1 MNTLSILSIESLA
14 PMPREGLRAGFF
26 ALSIQFRY
34 RSGRIRFGLKLSG
47 VLLWVALGAISLFGI
62 ATGLYADTGDPGEAA
77 PWQINADRIDYD
89 QTQNEYI
96 AQGAVS
102 VSRQGRTLNADRVRL
117 NQRTGDASADGNVR
131 LISDSDVLS
140 GNHLDLNLNTE
151 TGILTEGR
159 VFISQNHLYLS
170 GRKIQKTGPQ
180 SYSADHISITSCDG
194 PDPAWELTGRDFKVT
209 VEGYGSIKHTAL
221 WAGKV
226 PVLYSPYLLFPV
238 KLKRQSGLLMPQ
250 FGYSDRKGTEYLQP
264 LFWAINDSSDATFY
278 SHFMSAR
285 GLRNG
290 IEYRYILDQDTMGAL
305 FVEGYQDSK
314 IDDGLGDNSK
324 RWGYED
330 DAALRENKDRYWFRM
345 KHDQRLGGGLNAKLD
360 LDVVSDQDYLHEF
373 KSGYNGFDATR
384 EYFQDTFGR
393 DIDDYNDP
401 IRLNRFNLNRIWNLY
416 SFNTDLRWYDDTIKR
431 RQGTR
436 DDTLQQ
442 LPSISLAGARQPV
455 GASPLYFDLAS
466 SYTHFYRIDGTRGQ
480 RADIYPRAYYAFD
493 LFQGLSVEPSLGI
506 RGTAWHIDHYENRPD
521 HDRDNLSRGLYD
533 FKLDVST
540 EFYRIFDFGIGGSDL
555 LKHAITPEIIYEFT
569 PEVEQSDYPEFDAID
584 RIERKNLIT
593 YGFTNTFTARA
604 SRQTDDV
611 KTQYT
616 YTPFL
621 RFKLSQSFDINKHNE
636 DDPRPFSDLTA
647 ELDLTPGRYVGLD
660 TDAQWSV
667 YDSRLQG
674 FNTALRLWDL
684 RGDRLTA
691 DYRYTRE
698 TSTTT
703 MDGIQTLRLDGE
715 LRLSDKWRLRGA
727 FEQNIYDQIEIQRT
741 LGITYQGSCWGVSVD
756 YSIQQGNQRYG
767 LMFNLAG
774 LGNIGS

>member
-1 MNTLSILSIESLA
+1 MAICPHFSA
-14 PMPREGLRAGFF
+14 VF
-26 ALSIQFRY
+26 
-34 RSGRIRFGLKLSG
+34 
-47 VLLWVALGAISLFGI
+47 LWVVVGVIIMFGI
-62 ATGLYADTGDPGEAA
+62 VTGLYADAETGDPGVSD

-89 QTQNEYI
+89 QNQDEYI

-102 VSRQGRTLNADRVRL
+102 ISRQGRTLNADRVRL
-117 NQRTGDASADGNVR
+117 NQKTGDASADGNVR

-140 GNHLDLNLNTE
+140 GNHLELNLNTE
-151 TGILTEGR
+151 TGILTEGK
-159 VFISQNHLYLS
+159 VFISKNHLYLS
-170 GRKIQKTGPQ
+170 GRKIHKTGPQ
-180 SYSADHISITSCDG
+180 SYSAERISITSCDG

-209 VEGYGSIKHTAL
+209 VEGYGSVKHTAL

-226 PVLYSPYLLFPV
+226 PVLYSPYLFFPV

-250 FGYSDRKGTEYLQP
+250 FGYSDRKGSEYLQP
-264 LFWAINDSSDATFY
+264 LFWAISDSSDATFY
-278 SHFMSAR
+278 SHFMSER

-290 IEYRYILDQDTMGAL
+290 IEYRYILDQDSLGAL
-305 FVEGYQDSK
+305 FVEGYQDFK
-314 IDDGLGDNSK
+314 IDDGQEDNSE

-330 DAALRENKDRYWFRM
+330 DTAIRPNKDRYWFRM
-345 KHDQRLGGGLNAKLD
+345 KHDQRLGWGLNAKLD

-373 KSGYNGFDATR
+373 KSGYNGFNATR

-393 DIDDYNDP
+393 DLDDYNDP
-401 IRLNRFNLNRIWNLY
+401 IRLNRFNLNRIWNQY
-416 SFNTDLRWYDDTIKR
+416 SFNTDFRWYDDTIKR
-431 RQGTR
+431 RQGTE

-442 LPSISLAGARQPV
+442 LPAISLAGTKQPI
-455 GASPLYFDLAS
+455 GGSPLYFDLAS

-480 RADIYPRAYYAFD
+480 RADVYPRVYYAFD
-493 LFQGLSVEPSLGI
+493 MFQALSVEPSLGI
-506 RGTAWHIDHYENRPD
+506 RGTAWHIDHYESPPD
-521 HDRDNLSRGLYD
+521 HDRNNLYRGLYD
-533 FKLDVST
+533 FKLDLST

-569 PEVEQSDYPEFDAID
+569 PEEDQSDYPVFDTID
-584 RIERKNLIT
+584 RIEPKNMVT

-604 SRQTDDV
+604 SRQTDDQA
-611 KTQYT
+611 KQYA

-621 RFKLSQSFDINKHNE
+621 RFKLAQSFDINKHNE

-647 ELDLTPGRYVGLD
+647 ELDLTPGQYVAID
-660 TDAQWSV
+660 TDARWSV
-667 YDSRLQG
+667 YDNQFEA
-674 FNTALRLWDL
+674 FNTALRIWDT
-684 RGDRLTA
+684 RADQLTA

-698 TSTTT
+698 TSDTT

-727 FEQNIYDQIEIQRT
+727 YEHNFYDQIEIERT
-741 LGITYQGSCWGVSVD
+741 LGINYQSSCWGVSVD

-767 LMFNLAG
+767 LMFSLAG